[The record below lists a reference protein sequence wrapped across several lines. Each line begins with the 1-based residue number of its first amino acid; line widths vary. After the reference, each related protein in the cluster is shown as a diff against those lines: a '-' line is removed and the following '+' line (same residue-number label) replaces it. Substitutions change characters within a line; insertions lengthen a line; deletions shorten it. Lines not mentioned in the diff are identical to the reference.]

1 MVLVGRGGGGGFL
14 ISKVVL
20 GSVQDPIYP
29 VTCGRTVVLRS
40 GGEEGE
46 EGRSDFDVILVK
58 IVREGA

>member
-40 GGEEGE
+40 GGGE
-46 EGRSDFDVILVK
+46 EGKSDFDVILVK